1 MHRAWILTCLTL
13 SLVAGSRPVWAQSAD
28 VSWRA
33 CVVQASEE
41 FAIPVAWID
50 AVIAAESGGHTH
62 LKGRPITSKA
72 GAMGLMQ
79 LMPGTYQ
86 MMRGQLR
93 LGPDPYAP
101 CDNIRAGTGYL
112 RAMFDRFGYPGLFG
126 AYNAGPERYA
136 ASLKGR
142 PLPQETRQYLR
153 KVAHAEPTLASG
165 LALFVGADAPS
176 APAPPEGKGGLFVPL
191 SQTTR
196 AEGGP

>member
-1 MHRAWILTCLTL
+1 MRKAWLLTCLTL
-13 SLVAGSRPVWAQSAD
+13 SFESGSRPVGAQSAD
-28 VSWRA
+28 ASWRA
-33 CVVQASEE
+33 CIMQASEE

-50 AVIAAESGGHTH
+50 AVIAAESGGRTH
-62 LKGRPITSKA
+62 LNGRPITSKA

-86 MMRGQLR
+86 TMRVKHG
-93 LGPDPYAP
+93 LGADPYAP
-101 CDNIRAGTGYL
+101 CDNIRAGTAYL

-136 ASLKGR
+136 AWLKGR

-153 KVAHAEPTLASG
+153 KVAHAERTLASG
-165 LALFVGADAPS
+165 LALFAGADAP
-176 APAPPEGKGGLFVPL
+176 APRATPEGKGGLFVPL